1 LEAKRVVFLSN
12 ENLISKRK
20 GPLCPPHRSGR
31 FRVVFWP
38 TNNCA
43 RRHSNLIIF
52 TSSRYSTDTCK
63 IKLYEIANT
72 IVMRYLRKAHKV
84 SHSPVDHT
92 ALSYPSPEE
101 KLVRN
106 CFSKDNCYST
116 DMRISIC
123 LAGSQIA
130 EGREKYYQSQE
141 LLHGFTLALGLGRHV

>member
-1 LEAKRVVFLSN
+1 MEAERVVFLSN
-12 ENLISKRK
+12 ENFICKRK
-20 GPLCPPHRSGR
+20 GPLGPPHRSDR
-31 FRVVFWP
+31 FREVFWP

-72 IVMRYLRKAHKV
+72 IVRRYLRKAHKV
-84 SHSPVDHT
+84 SHSLVDHI

-101 KLVRN
+101 KSVKN
-106 CFSKDNCYST
+106 YVSIGNFYST
-116 DMRISIC
+116 NMRISIC
-123 LAGSQIA
+123 LARSQRA

-141 LLHGFTLALGLGRHV
+141 LLHG